1 MAGINFSSFFGNSNS
16 SGLNSLNLGDYNLI
30 KNGSYQKLM
39 KSYYA
44 NQNAVTKVK
53 SSASSKQTENTKASS
68 SKTSNA
74 SKVYKKST
82 DLSASTPTTKIKT
95 EADELKA
102 SAEKLN
108 SSDLWKQKNGA
119 YDTDEIAKA
128 VKSFADDYN
137 DVIAQ
142 NEKVGTKSVTNQTQY
157 MKNTSNTMAKALEK
171 VGVSFDTDGKMSV
184 DTDKLKKADTKDLRA
199 AFYGSYSYSSQIA
212 SNAAAISSAAARSSA
227 TYGSDGSLSNYM
239 NFSYEQWT

>member
-30 KNGSYQKLM
+30 KNGSYGKLM

-44 NQNAVTKVK
+44 NQNSVSKVK
-53 SSASSKQTENTKASS
+53 SSASSNKTDSTKASS
-68 SKTSNA
+68 SKTANA
-74 SKVYKKST
+74 TKTYKKGT
-82 DLSASTPTTKIKT
+82 DLNTSTPTTKIKAA
-95 EADELKA
+95 ADELKT

-119 YDTDEIAKA
+119 YDTDAIAKA
-128 VKSFADDYN
+128 AASFADDYN
-137 DVIAQ
+137 DVITQ
-142 NEKVGTKSVTNQTQY
+142 NEKVGAKNVTNQTQY

-171 VGVSFDTDGKMSV
+171 VGVSFDNGGKMSV
-184 DTDKLKKADTKDLRA
+184 DETQLKKADTKDLRA

-212 SNAAAISSAAARSSA
+212 SNAAAISSAAARSAS
-227 TYGSDGSLSNYM
+227 TYGSDGSLANYM
-239 NFSYEQWT
+239 NYSYEQWT